1 MEGACGSV
9 GKSVGFGHVPC
20 EMTYRF
26 EPQSTREIYH
36 YECAIL
42 SSMYYISTQGINWY
56 MLAHRIRR
64 KRLSLY
70 TP

>member
-20 EMTYRF
+20 EMTFRF

-42 SSMYYISTQGINWY
+42 CIKFP
-56 MLAHRIRR
+56 HRVQIGTCWR
-64 KRLSLY
+64 
-70 TP
+70 TE